1 MEVIAIFREEYE
13 FLSNFYEVPV
23 TFEGLTY
30 GSSEAAFQAQKSSDL
45 FEREKFT
52 ALRPNDSKKAGRE
65 IQLRP
70 DWEEVKVSVM
80 EGILR
85 AKFTQN
91 PDLME
96 KLSATNQALL
106 VEGNNW
112 KDTFWGFDVNLGYGQ
127 NVLGQL
133 LMKIRAEHQG
143 KLKKVPA

>member
-1 MEVIAIFREEYE
+1 MEVIARFREEYE
-13 FLSNFYEVPV
+13 FLSNFCEVPV

-30 GSSEAAFQAQKSSDL
+30 GSSEAAFQAQKSSDPS
-45 FEREKFT
+45 EREKFT
-52 ALRPNDSKKAGRE
+52 VLRPNDSKKAGRE

-112 KDTFWGFDVNLGYGQ
+112 KDTFWGFDVNLGYGG
-127 NVLGQL
+127 NMLGQL

-143 KLKKVPA
+143 KLKK

>member
-1 MEVIAIFREEYE
+1 MEVIARFREEYE

-30 GSSEAAFQAQKSSDL
+30 GSSEAAFQAQKSSDPS
-45 FEREKFT
+45 EREKFT

-112 KDTFWGFDVNLGYGQ
+112 KDTFWGFDVNLGYGG
-127 NVLGQL
+127 NMLGQL

-143 KLKKVPA
+143 KLKK